1 MNTKIKT
8 AKQHN
13 AQFTGES
20 ELVPNQN
27 QRVPGRFQ
35 NKVAIV
41 TGASRGIGQAIALAF
56 AREGA
61 HVVSVDIGDQSETGA
76 KAKELGAKFNAY
88 TEDFGKLTQKRA
100 AEIIAQIVKDCGR
113 VDILVNNA
121 GIIKRAPIADH
132 SEADWNAVLQ
142 INLSAPF
149 FLTQAMAKWWLT
161 GGRENSPADARLKV
175 VNIASLLS
183 FQGGILVPGY
193 TASKSGIAG
202 ITKAFANEL
211 AKERMNFNAV
221 APGYIATDN
230 TKALR
235 ADPARSKA
243 ILDRIPEARWGTPED
258 IAGGILYL
266 ASKEA
271 DYLNGT
277 IMNMDGGWLAR

>member
-1 MNTKIKT
+1 MKRY
-8 AKQHN
+8 
-13 AQFTGES
+13 E
-20 ELVPNQN
+20 
-27 QRVPGRFQ
+27 

-41 TGASRGIGQAIALAF
+41 TGACRGIGQAIALAF

-61 HVVSVDIGDQSETGA
+61 HVVSICVGDPADITA
-76 KAKELGAKFNAY
+76 KMKELGAGFHAY
-88 TEDFGKLTQKRA
+88 TEDFGKLTQARA
-100 AEIIAQIVKDCGR
+100 GELIAQVVKDAGR
-113 VDILVNNA
+113 VDVLVNNA
-121 GIIKRAPIADH
+121 GIIKRAPIH
-132 SEADWNAVLQ
+132 EHPEADWNAVIQ

-149 FLTQAMAKWWLT
+149 FLSQAVSKWWLT
-161 GGRENSPADARLKV
+161 GGREKSPADARLKV
-175 VNIASLLS
+175 VNIASMLS

-235 ADPARSKA
+235 EDAARNKA
-243 ILDRIPEARWGTPED
+243 ILDRIPEARWGSPDD
-258 IAGGILYL
+258 IAGAILFL
-266 ASKEA
+266 ASKDA

-277 IMNMDGGWLAR
+277 IMNVDGGWLAR

>member
-1 MNTKIKT
+1 MSNTK
-8 AKQHN
+8 
-13 AQFTGES
+13 
-20 ELVPNQN
+20 
-27 QRVPGRFQ
+27 RFE
-35 NKVAIV
+35 NKVAVV

-61 HVVSVDIGDQSETGA
+61 HAVSVDIGDQSETAA
-76 KAKELGAKFNAY
+76 KAKELGARFNAY

-100 AEIIAQIVKDCGR
+100 AEIVAQIVKDCGR

-121 GIIKRAPIADH
+121 GIINRAPIVDH
-132 SEADWNAVLQ
+132 PEADWNAVLQ

-149 FLTQAMAKWWLT
+149 FLTQAVAKWWVS
-161 GGRENSPADARLKV
+161 GGREKSPADARLKV
-175 VNIASLLS
+175 VNIASMLS

-211 AKERMNFNAV
+211 AKEHANFNAI

-235 ADPARSKA
+235 EDPVRSKA
-243 ILDRIPEARWGTPED
+243 ILDRIPEGRWGRPED
-258 IAGGILYL
+258 IAGAALFL
-266 ASKEA
+266 ASKDA

-277 IMNMDGGWLAR
+277 IMNVDGGWLAR